1 MLCFHLCHV
10 MFLVVLVS
18 FILSCYV
25 QMLCSNRFSHV
36 TNSCITVFMSMNRLF
51 KLFSSC
57 HVLFLIVSESVLF
70 LIVSEIRT
78 GTGTETYDLREPG
91 T

>member
-1 MLCFHLCHV
+1 MCHV
-10 MFLVVLVS
+10 MFSLV
-18 FILSCYV
+18 SCYV
-25 QMLCSNRFSHV
+25 FSSVGQFHLVMLCSNRFSHV

-70 LIVSEIRT
+70 LIVSEIRN